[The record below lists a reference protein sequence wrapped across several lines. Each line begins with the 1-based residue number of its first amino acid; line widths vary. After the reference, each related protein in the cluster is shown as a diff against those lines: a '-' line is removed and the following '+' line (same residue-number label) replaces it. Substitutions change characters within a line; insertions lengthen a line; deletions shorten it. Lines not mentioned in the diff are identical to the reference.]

1 MDDHASSRREE
12 RGAADGGPGTGGNRP
27 DNGNRGAGAAAPRAG
42 SERAAREFDQA
53 ADWLKSDPTQR
64 RLITRALIAAL
75 ALHATVLIA
84 RMPDW
89 GPEPVRVDA
98 PQEQQMKVQFLR
110 PPPPPPKTP
119 PKPPEPER
127 KKIPRPDPTPDEP
140 EPIKEPPPPPTP
152 PTELTAPPAP
162 VAPQDMGPVR
172 VSPGQGPGLI
182 KKVEPVYPPIART
195 ARMQGTVVVDAVIR
209 QDGTVSDVKVLK
221 SSNPLFEQACVDAV
235 RQWRFTPG
243 SQDVILTV
251 TVNFTLR

>member
-1 MDDHASSRREE
+1 MQQ
-12 RGAADGGPGTGGNRP
+12 RP
-27 DNGNRGAGAAAPRAG
+27 SD
-42 SERAAREFDQA
+42 RAAKEFDQA
-53 ADWLKSDPTQR
+53 ADWLRTDPGQR
-64 RLITRALIAAL
+64 RIITRALVAAL

-89 GPEPVRVDA
+89 GPDPVRVDA
-98 PQEQQMKVQFLR
+98 PAEQQMKVQFLK

-119 PKPPEPER
+119 PKPPEPVT

-152 PTELTAPPAP
+152 PSEVTSPAP
-162 VAPQDMGPVR
+162 VTPQEMGPVR

-182 KKVEPVYPPIART
+182 KKVEPRYPPIARS
-195 ARMQGTVVVDAVIR
+195 ARMEGTVVVDAVIR
-209 QDGTVSDVKVLK
+209 KDGTVSDVKVLK
-221 SSNPLFEQACVDAV
+221 SSNPMFEQECVEAV

-243 SQDVILTV
+243 PQDVILTV